1 MFPDNERMFINEKKQ
16 HRQHRQHSHTQKLKD
31 YLFLKETQQFL
42 RKLSSH
48 LKSSKKRNE
57 KKI

>member
-1 MFPDNERMFINEKKQ
+1 MFSDNERIFIKEIKQ
-16 HRQHRQHSHTQKLKD
+16 NKLTHKYTHKKD

-48 LKSSKKRNE
+48 LKSSIKRKE
-57 KKI
+57 KYLFI